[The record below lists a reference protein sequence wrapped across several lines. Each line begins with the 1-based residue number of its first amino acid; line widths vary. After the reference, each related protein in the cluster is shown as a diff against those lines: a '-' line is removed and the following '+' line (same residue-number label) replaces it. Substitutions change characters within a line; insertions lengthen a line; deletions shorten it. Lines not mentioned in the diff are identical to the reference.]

1 VFRIFVISVA
11 FLLSSCSP
19 DGRGTHVLGRWG
31 CAIIAALLILL
42 SRPLAGAEDN
52 QTGFRIVKERDGDT
66 TTLSI
71 KSDYA
76 REFTVTF
83 EASLKNM
90 TASRSLPLT
99 VDAAG
104 RSSFVLVRLRRT
116 DRRLP
121 WRYSDLHYYWQ
132 LGGRR
137 STTSNDAD
145 YAMPFKPGRYVVMQ
159 GSRGTYS
166 HFGGSGSEN
175 AVDWMVAEGT
185 VVCAAREGRVVGVRQ
200 DSTVGGPDRKFRP
213 FANYVIIKHA
223 DGTFADYVH
232 LKTGG
237 ALVKMGDEVKVGQ
250 PIALSGQTGFAS
262 APHLHF
268 SVFQAIDG
276 KKKLTLPF
284 RLKTDHGTF
293 IEFIRG
299 RAY

>member
-1 VFRIFVISVA
+1 MND
-11 FLLSSCSP
+11 P
-19 DGRGTHVLGRWG
+19 DTYGRARTFAGHSGRNAVLPRS
-31 CAIIAALLILL
+31 CAIIVALLVLL

-52 QTGFRIVKERDGDT
+52 HTGFRVVEERDGDT
-66 TTLSI
+66 TTLI
-71 KSDYA
+71 MKSDYA

-83 EASLKNM
+83 EATLKNM
-90 TASRSLPLT
+90 TASQPLPFT

-104 RSSFVLVRLRRT
+104 RSSFVLVRLRQT
-116 DRRLP
+116 NKRLA
-121 WRYSDLHYYWQ
+121 WRYDYHYYWQ
-132 LGGRR
+132 LGSRR
-137 STTSNDAD
+137 SSTSNDAD

-159 GSRGTYS
+159 GPGGSYS
-166 HFGGSGSEN
+166 HFVGSGSEN
-175 AVDWMVAEGT
+175 AVDWTVPEGT

-200 DSTVGGPDRKFRP
+200 DSTFSGPDRKLRP
-213 FANYVIIKHA
+213 LANYVIIKHA

-237 ALVKMGDEVKVGQ
+237 ALVKMGDEVTVGQ
-250 PIALSGQTGFAS
+250 PIGLSGQTGFAS

-293 IEFIRG
+293 TEFIRG

>member
-1 VFRIFVISVA
+1 MIHPGV
-11 FLLSSCSP
+11 LLRRS
-19 DGRGTHVLGRWG
+19 
-31 CAIIAALLILL
+31 CAIAVALLILL
-42 SRPLAGAEDN
+42 SRHLLGAEDN
-52 QTGFRIVKERDGDT
+52 QNGFRIVKERDGNT
-66 TTLSI
+66 TVLII

-76 REFTVTF
+76 CEFTVTF
-83 EASLKNM
+83 EATLKNT
-90 TASRSLPLT
+90 TASRPVPFT
-99 VDAAG
+99 VDSAG
-104 RSSFVLVRLRRT
+104 RSSFELVRLWPTKKGRS
-116 DRRLP
+116 
-121 WRYSDLHYYWQ
+121 WRYDYKYYRQ
-132 LGGRR
+132 MGGRR
-137 STTSNDAD
+137 SSTSNDAD

-159 GSRGTYS
+159 GPRGTYS
-166 HFGGSGSEN
+166 HFAGSGSEN
-175 AVDWMVAEGT
+175 AVDWTCPVGT

-237 ALVKMGDEVKVGQ
+237 ALVKMGEEVTVGQ
-250 PIALSGQTGFAS
+250 PIGLSGQTGFTS

-293 IEFIRG
+293 TEFIRG

>member
-1 VFRIFVISVA
+1 MVV
-11 FLLSSCSP
+11 
-19 DGRGTHVLGRWG
+19 
-31 CAIIAALLILL
+31 ALLFFL
-42 SRPLAGAEDN
+42 SRPLLGAEESH
-52 QTGFRIVKERDGDT
+52 TGFRIVKERDGDT
-66 TTLSI
+66 TTLI
-71 KSDYA
+71 MKSDYA

-83 EASLKNM
+83 EAKLKNM
-90 TASRSLPLT
+90 TPSEPLPLT

-116 DRRLP
+116 DERLA
-121 WRYSDLHYYWQ
+121 WRYYDVHCSWQ

-137 STTSNDAD
+137 SSTSNDAD

-159 GSRGTYS
+159 GPRGSYS
-166 HFGGSGSEN
+166 HFAGSGSEN
-175 AVDWMVAEGT
+175 AVDWNVPEGT
-185 VVCAAREGRVVGVRQ
+185 IVRAAREGRVVGVRQ
-200 DSTVGGPDRKFRP
+200 DSTVGGPDRKLRP
-213 FANYVIIKHA
+213 MANYVIFEHA

-237 ALVKMGDEVKVGQ
+237 ALVKMGDEVRVGQ
-250 PIALSGQTGFAS
+250 PIGLSGQTGFAS

-284 RLKTDHGTF
+284 RLTTDHGTF
-293 IEFIRG
+293 TEFIRG

>member
-1 VFRIFVISVA
+1 MKIDLSFSEPRARSVV
-11 FLLSSCSP
+11 SW
-19 DGRGTHVLGRWG
+19 RRR
-31 CAIIAALLILL
+31 CAIVVALLVLL
-42 SRPLAGAEDN
+42 SRPLASAEE
-52 QTGFRIVKERDGDT
+52 QPTGFRVVEERHGDT
-66 TTLSI
+66 TTLII

-76 REFTVTF
+76 CEFTVTF
-83 EASLKNM
+83 EATLKNM
-90 TASRSLPLT
+90 TASRPLPFT
-99 VDAAG
+99 EDAAG
-104 RSSFVLVRLRRT
+104 RSSFTLVRFRRT
-116 DRRLP
+116 NPRLA
-121 WRYSDLHYYWQ
+121 WRYKYNYYGQ

-137 STTSNDAD
+137 SSTSNDAD

-159 GSRGTYS
+159 GPRGSYS
-166 HFGGSGSEN
+166 HFAGSPSEN
-175 AVDWMVAEGT
+175 AVDWTAPEGT

-237 ALVKMGDEVKVGQ
+237 ALVKIGDEVTVGQ
-250 PIALSGQTGFAS
+250 PIGLSGQTGFTS

-268 SVFQAIDG
+268 SVFQTIDG
-276 KKKLTLPF
+276 KMKVTLPF

-293 IEFIRG
+293 TEFIRG